1 MDADDLSK
9 TSKVRPLSNVLHI
22 LLFLLVVKYSLFLT
36 IIRLLWLFGLT
47 LCGPLRTILLYE
59 HSDIVILACFTSL
72 FSTAQQKNTSRIR
85 GTVFLLLAVLAIFA
99 FDNDDVRQRVL
110 DHPEGYLHHQIFSH
124 LFYRLTSLIGVAD
137 HKGGVILLLIALLL
151 RCAINN
157 LNRELVLDI
166 GGPKRFYALT
176 TCISTIFLAPLS
188 LVVLITSK
196 IVPSSITTVVND
208 VTTSTNSLSDYSTD
222 LFSSYIIPIVLISI
236 FLFVFDFYCE
246 QISVTKLDKP
256 RTYSYSTYTMIL
268 SGLVISLFWSGNIS
282 RSTINLTSTELGQQT
297 GEHALSGGV
306 IFAIIMLLFSTDLL
320 SYPLQTR
327 SGAFIG
333 YSSIGKPLFHAVER
347 SSSHSFIMVLKSGLR
362 EILAQSD
369 SRRIFYFLCINLM
382 FTFVELLYGAWTN
395 SLGLI
400 SDGFHMLFDCTA
412 LVMGLYAS
420 LMSRWKPTRV
430 FSYGYGRVEVLS
442 GFVNGL
448 FLVVVAFFVFYEA
461 IGRIFEPPTINTDR
475 LLAVAVAGFA
485 VNMIGLF
492 SFSHAH
498 SHGGGSSH
506 SHGGGSSHSHA
517 GDSSHSH
524 GGGSSHS
531 HNNSHDHSHSHGHDH
546 GHSHTET
553 SHGHSHSLT
562 NNANMK
568 GVFLHVLA
576 DTLGSV
582 GVIISSLL
590 IQYFG
595 WYISDPLC
603 SLFISIMI
611 FLSVLPLLKD
621 SAMTLLLETPPDIQI
636 ALDKILRIENV
647 QSFSNEHF
655 WALSSSQLIG
665 TIHIQIAKDGDEQ
678 RITSQVQAILKEN
691 QVTNIAIQ
699 IEKQVFFNHLQ
710 GLNSA
715 LGQLSYSQR
724 TFSSN

>member
-1 MDADDLSK
+1 
-9 TSKVRPLSNVLHI
+9 
-22 LLFLLVVKYSLFLT
+22 YSLLLT

-72 FSTAQQKNTSRIR
+72 FSTTQQKNTSRMR
-85 GTVFLLLAVLAIFA
+85 GTVFLLLAILAIFA
-99 FDNDDVRQRVL
+99 FDNDDIRQKVGSLNKEVL
-110 DHPEGYLHHQIFSH
+110 DHPEGNLHRQIFIH
-124 LFYRLTSLIGVAD
+124 LFYRFTSLIGVAD
-137 HKGGVILLLIALLL
+137 HKGGVILLIIALLL
-151 RCAINN
+151 RCTTNN
-157 LNRELVLDI
+157 FNKELILDI
-166 GGPKRFYALT
+166 GGPKRFHTLT
-176 TCISTIFLAPLS
+176 MCISTIFLTPLS
-188 LVVLITSK
+188 LIVLIANK
-196 IVPSSITTVVND
+196 LVPNSAATLVADDATTVF
-208 VTTSTNSLSDYSTD
+208 SLSNNSGSWG
-222 LFSSYIIPIVLISI
+222 LFSSYIIPIILISI
-236 FLFVFDFYCE
+236 FLFVFDFYSE
-246 QISVTKLDKP
+246 QISLSKLDKP
-256 RTYSYSTYTMIL
+256 RTYRYSTYTMIL
-268 SGLVISLFWSGNIS
+268 GALIINVFWGGNIS
-282 RSTINLTSTELGQQT
+282 TSYINSISNEVYQQPS
-297 GEHALSGGV
+297 EHALSGGV
-306 IFAIIMLLFSTDLL
+306 VFAIVMLLFSTDLL
-320 SYPLQTR
+320 SSPLKTH

-333 YSSIGKPLFHAVER
+333 YSPQGTPLFNAAQR
-347 SSSHSFIMVLKSGLR
+347 SSSQSLVTTLKLGLR

-369 SRRIFYFLCINLM
+369 SRKIFYFLCINLM

-412 LVMGLYAS
+412 LVMGLYAA
-420 LMSRWKPTRV
+420 LMTRWKPTRV

-461 IGRIFEPPTINTDR
+461 VGRIFEPPTINTDR

-498 SHGGGSSH
+498 SHGGG
-506 SHGGGSSHSHA
+506 GSSHA
-517 GDSSHSH
+517 HS
-524 GGGSSHS
+524 GGGSHS
-531 HNNSHDHSHSHGHDH
+531 HNQSVDHSHSHSHSHSHDHSHSHAEKSHD
-546 GHSHTET
+546 
-553 SHGHSHSLT
+553 HSHSLT

-603 SLFISIMI
+603 SLFIAIMI

-621 SAMTLLLETPPDIQI
+621 SAMTLLLQTPSDIQI
-636 ALDKILRIENV
+636 MLDKILRIENV
-647 QSFSNEHF
+647 QSISNEHF
-655 WALSSSQLIG
+655 WALSSSQTIG
-665 TIHIQIAKDGDEQ
+665 TIHIQITNEGDEQ
-678 RITSQVQAILKEN
+678 KITSQAQTILKEN
-691 QVTNIAIQ
+691 QITNIAIQ
-699 IEKQVFFNHLQ
+699 IEKQAFFNHLQ

-715 LGQLSYSQR
+715 LGQLSNSQR
-724 TFSSN
+724 TFTYNQQQKYQI